1 VRTEGAGIAP
11 RLRVALPQIDKGMRM
26 SWIKRKWSWA
36 KQKPLFWSNLL
47 FLAAVVAV
55 IWVWPAPNASDL
67 RVRLLGMVLQLVG
80 IATVWLDLTDAA
92 RHFGKG
98 GAISFLVSTGKWLK
112 AGIFGSNV
120 TLDVHSGR
128 MIVRGGRPRL
138 KVRRTISPESPLP
151 ERIAA
156 LEALATQIDADL
168 DNAFKEI
175 EERASEL
182 KTKIST
188 EAAAREHSIND
199 VKRSL
204 ESTTTGNYAPLAF
217 GAFWL
222 AVGVVLATLAPEI
235 ALAAAGRG
243 SEVFARMLGR
253 ERRPIFA

>member
-1 VRTEGAGIAP
+1 
-11 RLRVALPQIDKGMRM
+11 MN
-26 SWIKRKWSWA
+26 WIKRKWSWA
-36 KQKPLFWSNLL
+36 KQNPLFWCN
-47 FLAAVVAV
+47 FVFIAAIVAV
-55 IWVWPAPNASDL
+55 TCWWPAPNASDF
-67 RVRLLGMVLQLVG
+67 RVKLLGMVLQLVG
-80 IATVWLDLTDAA
+80 ILTVWLDLTAAA

-98 GAISFLVSTGKWLK
+98 GPLSFFAGTWTWLK
-112 AGIFGSNV
+112 AGVFGSNV
-120 TLDVHSGR
+120 TLDVHSAH

-138 KVRRTISPESPLP
+138 KVRRTISPASPLP

-182 KTKIST
+182 KTEISA

-204 ESTTTGNYAPLAF
+204 ENTATGNYAPLAF

-235 ALAAAGRG
+235 ALAAAGRWG
-243 SEVFARMLGR
+243 ELWAR
-253 ERRPIFA
+253 I